1 MVIAEGV
8 TSATH
13 YNTTARQG
21 GWEIS
26 LHEKRNPAEAGS
38 LLLRVLGL
46 ELVRKLRLVDGCRQ
60 SEVAMVMHRTRSM
73 IVTSTTTP
81 IKKRGSFQ

>member
-21 GWEIS
+21 GWKIS
-26 LHEKRNPAEAGS
+26 LHEKKKPRRSGVSITAGARARVWREACGTGPEKRNSAATGS
-38 LLLRVLGL
+38 L
-46 ELVRKLRLVDGCRQ
+46 
-60 SEVAMVMHRTRSM
+60 AH
-73 IVTSTTTP
+73 
-81 IKKRGSFQ
+81 F